1 MIDIHRLDSI
11 NRIVPKVDQ
20 NATAAK
26 PEKTLNGNSQPG
38 PVTSQQGRAESP
50 NDGLKH
56 LSWHEKDSEK
66 TSRHLNLL
74 IWNSPNAINNI
85 ESTTFWGMVE
95 IPPISPLNQLG
106 VRRSWLAASNF
117 NLSWLNFALHPS
129 EEKIREDPKNYIR
142 GR

>member
-1 MIDIHRLDSI
+1 M
-11 NRIVPKVDQ
+11 DQ
-20 NATAAK
+20 NATVAK

-66 TSRHLNLL
+66 TSRRLNLL
-74 IWNSPNAINNI
+74 WNSPNAINNI

-95 IPPISPLNQLG
+95 IPPISPLKK
-106 VRRSWLAASNF
+106 SWGCD
-117 NLSWLNFALHPS
+117 
-129 EEKIREDPKNYIR
+129 DP
-142 GR
+142 GWQPPTSTSPG